1 MSGVQHRGLA
11 LQECR
16 PLSSRTV
23 PIHPAPNQTQ
33 SSLGKQP
40 KPVPATSPG
49 PQATIIRHQDTGPH
63 TIPWSVQQP
72 PGWARGRGRAALGRK
87 VIMSGLSERRSM
99 GPRKEV
105 ACERVSSAAHYRHG
119 IDSSI
124 VIRRH
129 ACHVKSC
136 PLKCIRQGLLPPFP
150 RALLAANNLPRA
162 F

>member
-1 MSGVQHRGLA
+1 
-11 LQECR
+11 
-16 PLSSRTV
+16 
-23 PIHPAPNQTQ
+23 
-33 SSLGKQP
+33 
-40 KPVPATSPG
+40 
-49 PQATIIRHQDTGPH
+49 
-63 TIPWSVQQP
+63 
-72 PGWARGRGRAALGRK
+72 
-87 VIMSGLSERRSM
+87 MSGLSELHSM